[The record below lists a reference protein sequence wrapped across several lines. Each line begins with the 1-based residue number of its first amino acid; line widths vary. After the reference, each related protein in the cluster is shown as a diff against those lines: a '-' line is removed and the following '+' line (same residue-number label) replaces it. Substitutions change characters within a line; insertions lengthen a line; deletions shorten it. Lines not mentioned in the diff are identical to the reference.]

1 MSVQCHVWPFCAGHR
16 RFMDINFFLLYIL
29 KSRPALPVLSH
40 LFPLLCN
47 SLLDLPSIIKI
58 LISFPLPHPLS
69 HQHLHPVLLFFFHPS
84 VHPCLM
90 PEEGMTD
97 PLSRRTADSRRA
109 QDVVW
114 TQKKK
119 QRQRSLAHA
128 DEHWN
133 KLHLLADLILEKGWE
148 RTCPHTYRHTV
159 WTRET
164 NLSNV
169 HHADHHFVH
178 LCNAVCYSVVET
190 LTNVIWIPYLKKK
203 KY

>member
-1 MSVQCHVWPFCAGHR
+1 MSVQCHVCPFCAGHR
-16 RFMDINFFLLYIL
+16 RFMDINCFLLHIL
-29 KSRPALPVLSH
+29 KSRPPLPVLSH

-47 SLLDLPSIIKI
+47 SLLDPPYIIKI

-69 HQHLHPVLLFFFHPS
+69 HQHLHPILLFFFHPS

-97 PLSRRTADSRRA
+97 PLSHRTADSRRA

-114 TQKKK
+114 THLKKNK
-119 QRQRSLAHA
+119 KTKATQSCSCGWTLKRTTSAGRSNFRNRMRTHTRAH
-128 DEHWN
+128 
-133 KLHLLADLILEKGWE
+133 LE
-148 RTCPHTYRHTV
+148 TYSVNARN
-159 WTRET
+159 T
-164 NLSNV
+164 NLSDV

-190 LTNVIWIPYLKKK
+190 LTNVIWIP
-203 KY
+203 

>member
-1 MSVQCHVWPFCAGHR
+1 MSVQCHVCPFCAVHR
-16 RFMDINFFLLYIL
+16 RFVDINFFLLHIL
-29 KSRPALPVLSH
+29 KSRPTLLVLSH

-58 LISFPLPHPLS
+58 QISFPLPHPLS

-114 TQKKK
+114 TEATEPCSCGWTLK
-119 QRQRSLAHA
+119 QTTSAGRSNFRNRMRTHTRAH
-128 DEHWN
+128 
-133 KLHLLADLILEKGWE
+133 LE
-148 RTCPHTYRHTV
+148 TYSVNARN
-159 WTRET
+159 T
-164 NLSNV
+164 NLSDV

-190 LTNVIWIPYLKKK
+190 LTNVIWIP
-203 KY
+203 